1 MSEMKDLMKK
11 QYNKHYNGGKPPKPA
26 KPTKPKPAPKPM
38 PKGKPRGRG
47 C

>member
-1 MSEMKDLMKK
+1 MKDLMKK
-11 QYNKHYNGGKPPKPA
+11 QSGKPV
-26 KPTKPKPAPKPM
+26 KPKPAPKPM

>member
-1 MSEMKDLMKK
+1 MSEVKDLLKK
-11 QYNKHYNGGKPPKPA
+11 QYKGGKPVKPA
-26 KPTKPKPAPKPM
+26 KPKPAPKPM

>member
-1 MSEMKDLMKK
+1 MKDLMKK
-11 QYNKHYNGGKPPKPA
+11 QSGKPVKPA
-26 KPTKPKPAPKPM
+26 KPKPAPKPM

>member
-1 MSEMKDLMKK
+1 MSEIKDLLKK
-11 QYNKHYNGGKPPKPA
+11 QYKGGKKPKA
-26 KPTKPKPAPKPM
+26 SKPKPAPKPM